1 MHWNQYSKFWAEQ
14 DLDKNPAGTALPQLS
29 LFNCLWLY
37 VTLAA
42 FNFKK
47 LEYMTIVVCLC
58 NSNIWSS
65 LNKLYILFP
74 DEDRVAV
81 HFFLSV
87 LTGAG
92 NLKNKGSGRN

>member
-1 MHWNQYSKFWAEQ
+1 
-14 DLDKNPAGTALPQLS
+14 
-29 LFNCLWLY
+29 
-37 VTLAA
+37 
-42 FNFKK
+42 
-47 LEYMTIVVCLC
+47 MTIVVCLC

-87 LTGAG
+87 LAGAE
-92 NLKNKGSGRN
+92 NLKIRVLAGTNLPKPGGAPELFLSL